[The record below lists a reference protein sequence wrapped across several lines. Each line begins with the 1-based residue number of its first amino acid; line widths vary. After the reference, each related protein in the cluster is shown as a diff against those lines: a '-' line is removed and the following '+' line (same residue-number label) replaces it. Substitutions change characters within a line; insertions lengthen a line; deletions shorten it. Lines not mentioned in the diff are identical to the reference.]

1 MKIFSA
7 TKGCFAAAIIFTL
20 ERKEILTAL
29 PRNLLFFIVAV
40 FFAYVKLMSIFFK
53 SFDPF
58 VPFEN
63 LNAAI
68 FFGGILDALRK
79 AAGSKP
85 TVNAKNNKELN
96 SDPSKMIPSDTE
108 NKKTN

>member
-1 MKIFSA
+1 M
-7 TKGCFAAAIIFTL
+7 L
-20 ERKEILTAL
+20 PAL
-29 PRNLLFFIVAV
+29 PRNLLFFGVVV
-40 FFAYVKLMSIFFK
+40 FFVYVKLMSIFFK

-79 AAGSKP
+79 AGTSKTTSP
-85 TVNAKNNKELN
+85 VAKNKELN
-96 SDPSKMIPSDTE
+96 SDASKMTPSDSE
-108 NKKTN
+108 GKKTN

>member
-1 MKIFSA
+1 LIFF
-7 TKGCFAAAIIFTL
+7 G
-20 ERKEILTAL
+20 
-29 PRNLLFFIVAV
+29 VAV
-40 FFAYVKLMSIFFK
+40 FFAYVKVMSIFFK

-79 AAGSKP
+79 AAGSKQAAG
-85 TVNAKNNKELN
+85 AKNKDAN
-96 SDPSKMIPSDTE
+96 SDASKLIPSDSE
-108 NKKTN
+108 SKKTN

>member
-1 MKIFSA
+1 M
-7 TKGCFAAAIIFTL
+7 AAILFTL
-20 ERKEILTAL
+20 ERKEVLTAL
-29 PRNLLFFIVAV
+29 PRSLLFLCVAA
-40 FFAYVKLMSIFFK
+40 FLAYVKLMSIFFK

-79 AAGSKP
+79 AGGSKQ
-85 TVNAKNNKELN
+85 TAKSKDLN
-96 SDPSKMIPSDTE
+96 SDASKLIPSDSE
-108 NKKTN
+108 SKKTN

>member
-1 MKIFSA
+1 
-7 TKGCFAAAIIFTL
+7 
-20 ERKEILTAL
+20 
-29 PRNLLFFIVAV
+29 
-40 FFAYVKLMSIFFK
+40 MSIFFK

-79 AAGSKP
+79 AAGSKQAG
-85 TVNAKNNKELN
+85 AKSKDAN
-96 SDPSKMIPSDTE
+96 SDASKLIPSDSE
-108 NKKTN
+108 SKKTN

>member
-1 MKIFSA
+1 
-7 TKGCFAAAIIFTL
+7 
-20 ERKEILTAL
+20 
-29 PRNLLFFIVAV
+29 
-40 FFAYVKLMSIFFK
+40 MSIFFK

-79 AAGSKP
+79 AAGSKT

-96 SDPSKMIPSDTE
+96 
-108 NKKTN
+108 

>member
-1 MKIFSA
+1 
-7 TKGCFAAAIIFTL
+7 
-20 ERKEILTAL
+20 
-29 PRNLLFFIVAV
+29 
-40 FFAYVKLMSIFFK
+40 MSIFFK

-79 AAGSKP
+79 AAGSKQAGVKSKDALFRHGTTP
-85 TVNAKNNKELN
+85 VVKNGQ
-96 SDPSKMIPSDTE
+96 
-108 NKKTN
+108 